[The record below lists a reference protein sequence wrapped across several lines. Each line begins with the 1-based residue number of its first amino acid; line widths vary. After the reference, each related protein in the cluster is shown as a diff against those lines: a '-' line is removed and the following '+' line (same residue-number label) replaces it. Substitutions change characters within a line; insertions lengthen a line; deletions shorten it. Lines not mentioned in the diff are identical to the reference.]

1 MTMKKIY
8 AMILGVFTV
17 AAVSAQ
23 CTVTFTYTVN
33 GLTINASATGTGQ
46 ALVPAYGF
54 EWGDQQVSVGQNA
67 SHTYTTGG
75 TYNVCARYI
84 DALDTTT
91 CNALSC
97 QTVTIGSVGVT
108 EVTAGVNSIN
118 ASPSPFG
125 ASTTFFVN
133 TTTNSEVAINV
144 YDVTG
149 KKVETVQNGVMPAG
163 QHEIVWTPENL
174 SEGVY
179 FVQMEIEGQVYTK
192 KIVHTSNQ

>member
-1 MTMKKIY
+1 MKKIY
-8 AMILGVFTV
+8 AMILGVFAV

-23 CTVTFTYTVN
+23 CTVTYTYTVT
-33 GLTINASATGTGQ
+33 GLTINATATGTGPAQ
-46 ALVPAYGF
+46 FPAYGW
-54 EWGDQQVSVGQNA
+54 EWGDTQITLNQQTA
-67 SHTYTTGG
+67 SHTYSAAGN
-75 TYNVCARYI
+75 YNVCVTFI
-84 DALDTTT
+84 DVFDTTN
-91 CNALSC
+91 CNAQSC
-97 QTVTIGSVGVT
+97 QTITVGSTGIQT
-108 EVTAGVNSIN
+108 ATAGVNSIN

-125 ASTTFFVN
+125 ESTTFFVN
-133 TTTNSEVAINV
+133 TTTNSEVKINI

-149 KKVETVQNGVMPAG
+149 KKVETVQNGMMPAG